1 LFARRHEAAKKPL
14 ASCRETKGSSVNFV
28 NGCYTRLFNVND
40 DVAHDNDDD
49 DNNSIDEPADI
60 SIVGSEFS

>member
-1 LFARRHEAAKKPL
+1 M
-14 ASCRETKGSSVNFV
+14 NFV